1 MFKENSDFLER
12 ELIPMERR
20 DKREWRGG
28 RRRKSASGGRGT
40 AVIEV
45 DLECG

>member
-1 MFKENSDFLER
+1 MFKENSYFLER
-12 ELIPMERR
+12 ELISMERR
-20 DKREWRGG
+20 DKREWREG

-45 DLECG
+45 DLECE